1 MLKTSVALG
10 SYTPILSNGSAIR
23 DPFLLVLRV
32 ASTLDAFRSYQRGA
46 WLPGNAI
53 HNRYTSGAG
62 SPFLSYSRILA
73 LRRKTLP
80 EDITVLSRDVL
91 NPAHVGL

>member
-1 MLKTSVALG
+1 MLKTSLALS
-10 SYTPILSNGSAIR
+10 SYTPVLSNGSAIR
-23 DPFLLVLRV
+23 DPFLLVLRA
-32 ASTLDAFRSYQRGA
+32 ASTLDAFRSYQHGA
-46 WLPGNAI
+46 WLPSDAI
-53 HNRYTSGAG
+53 HNWYTSGAG

-80 EDITVLSRDVL
+80 EDTTVLSRDVL